1 MICSAAVTYFG
12 IQGAQK
18 HKQKTSE
25 RNGWSC
31 IARTSIRE
39 LQDKH
44 TEKCNI
50 ASNDARTSVLHIAAP
65 THFDITFVTST
76 SKNIIITVEKR
87 FI

>member
-1 MICSAAVTYFG
+1 MQCSSNVLWDTG
-12 IQGAQK
+12 CTKTQK
-18 HKQKTSE
+18 KTSE

-31 IARTSIRE
+31 SARTSIRE

-50 ASNDARTSVLHIAAP
+50 ASNDARTSALHIAAP
-65 THFDITFVTST
+65 THFGITFVTRT
-76 SKNIIITVEKR
+76 SKNIITVEKR

>member
-1 MICSAAVTYFG
+1 MICSAAATYCG

-18 HKQKTSE
+18 TSE
-25 RNGWSC
+25 RKGWTR

-50 ASNDARTSVLHIAAP
+50 ASNDARTSVLYIAAP
-65 THFDITFVTST
+65 TPLGIKFVTST
-76 SKNIIITVEKR
+76 SKKHNNNSREKR
-87 FI
+87 FT